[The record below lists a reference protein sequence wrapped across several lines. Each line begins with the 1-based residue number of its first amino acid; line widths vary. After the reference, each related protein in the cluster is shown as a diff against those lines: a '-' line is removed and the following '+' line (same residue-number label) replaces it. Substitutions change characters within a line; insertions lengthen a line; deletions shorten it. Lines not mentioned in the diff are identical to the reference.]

1 MDFTIVTPSLGQ
13 LEYLECCVSSVADQQ
28 GISIEHIVQ
37 DAGTD
42 GFAEFAAKMRQRRP
56 DRPNYRRVIISE
68 PDSGI
73 YDALNKGLKNGTGRI
88 SAYLNCD
95 EQYLLGALED
105 VKAVSE
111 KNEV

>member
-1 MDFTIVTPSLGQ
+1 M
-13 LEYLECCVSSVADQQ
+13 
-28 GISIEHIVQ
+28 
-37 DAGTD
+37 
-42 GFAEFAAKMRQRRP
+42 
-56 DRPNYRRVIISE
+56 ISE

-73 YDALNKGLKNGTGRI
+73 YDAINKGLKNGTGRI
-88 SAYLNCD
+88 SAHLNCN